1 MKGGIDLKIGLHIPK
16 VHDMTIDTVDVISTS
31 AVTADVSPV
40 VLSQTEMIRLKFC
53 PTLVDNEKDPH
64 KSVSGKFLYEKKRKN
79 DAAFPSDDNGSV
91 VKISRGSVK
100 VGDWMELNLST
111 SETYELYQ
119 GLKRLYALYEDM
131 GEIPYGSATYT
142 RVDSSFRQFLSIIQ
156 NDSSAAR
163 MIGNE
168 ENYDLVKTL
177 LWGDRIFEKCGI
189 GRDEGGDGGKT
200 LEIRGK
206 RRLSARDGG
215 ANYQQS

>member
-1 MKGGIDLKIGLHIPK
+1 MKIGLRIPK
-16 VHDMTIDTVDVISTS
+16 VHDMTTDTVDVISTS
-31 AVTADVSPV
+31 AVTADASPV
-40 VLSQTEMIRLKFC
+40 VLSQTEMIRFKFC
-53 PTLVDNEKDPH
+53 PTLVDNEKEPH

-79 DAAFPSDDNGSV
+79 DAAFPSDDNGAI

-100 VGDWMELNLST
+100 VGDWIELNLST

-131 GEIPYGSATYT
+131 GEIPYGLATYT

-156 NDSSAAR
+156 NDPSAAR

-177 LWGDRIFEKCGI
+177 LRLITQTSSLESLKRSLTELQDENLQHLTTSLNIEKL
-189 GRDEGGDGGKT
+189 R
-200 LEIRGK
+200 K
-206 RRLSARDGG
+206 R
-215 ANYQQS
+215 QMK

>member
-1 MKGGIDLKIGLHIPK
+1 MKIGLHIPK

-100 VGDWMELNLST
+100 VGNWMELNLST

-156 NDSSAAR
+156 NDPSAAR

-177 LWGDRIFEKCGI
+177 L
-189 GRDEGGDGGKT
+189 
-200 LEIRGK
+200 
-206 RRLSARDGG
+206 RLITQTS
-215 ANYQQS
+215 SL